1 MARYPTRLP
10 RDETGISTN
19 KKPVISGRIT
29 RSQSVNVEDKSFP
42 PTKKHTKRLVK
53 PKMKTCLGTAIVA
66 SDENLRVGSTC
77 LSNTSITG
85 VKENCQDQSN
95 KDLVFEQELAHG
107 YPNEAEIICDST
119 CDRKSSI
126 EHSDTE
132 KNLNTQ
138 NQYLEINAGN
148 MIDYLNLLMLETY
161 RMLELIAPKDFLE
174 QDYYDLI
181 RDLQISDSLRARQFK
196 LYKRRFDHNLQ
207 VYLTDS
213 YAGPQY
219 MEIKQIV
226 RALLETEEA
235 IESSYRPDAVFYAS
249 NIVILLK
256 EILII
261 NRGDQ
266 SSNNLTRKLFS
277 YFPRPFI
284 NEFQVDF
291 KYGNSALENE
301 TFDLGL
307 EIKTQNFL
315 TDLKSQHVDLH
326 LDDIL
331 QELKEHFFCQPLN
344 YSLRFQDFIEEG
356 SLKSILCGRPNS
368 LQQSEKIK
376 SRLCLIYSH
385 LNCKEVIM
393 ESTNYVDLDCL
404 EKKFP
409 WDRFL
414 IMLVQWSR
422 LRTNELLISIQ
433 RQGGIDNIT
442 SQLSEKMQSH
452 YSPLPEYLQ
461 SKGLGAGGIV
471 SLTHRLY
478 DGSLLSKKNIRRLRG
493 MKRMSN
499 SNLVEQKQK
508 PNDESLLLSGSDNRL
523 RTEDPELPQTGD
535 SSRESSENLFCEE
548 TVTKDEV
555 VSDVEVKVE
564 DVDNVHV
571 DELAGLNG
579 GEENFSS
586 KNDPSNAYVLQQY
599 CNDSTKDRSVDIAE
613 NSPSIEQH
621 HPTTSESTIKKIQPE
636 ICHLSDRQHKE
647 RGSSAESIET
657 AFEEDKRDHNL
668 GSRPQKRLN
677 HPEISAQGN
686 SLPSKRI
693 QISNERTNYN
703 SLESSEYED
712 EIESPKATMI
722 NTVTRGITVRPRTT
736 SSGVQTRTPWSH
748 DDEQLLREGI
758 ETYGCRWSYLSTI
771 LEGWDRRRD
780 QVALKDKARNMKVSY
795 VKAGVPLPANFD
807 KVRLGKKEVA
817 SIRNVIPDYDPEN

>member
-10 RDETGISTN
+10 RDETEILTI

-29 RSQSVNVEDKSFP
+29 RSQSVNIEDKSFP
-42 PTKKHTKRLVK
+42 PTKKQKKRLVK
-53 PKMKTCLGTAIVA
+53 PRMKTCLGTAMVA
-66 SDENLRVGSTC
+66 SDEESRAGSTH
-77 LSNTSITG
+77 LSDTSLTG
-85 VKENCQDQSN
+85 LKKNCQDRSN
-95 KDLVFEQELAHG
+95 KDVVFEQKLAYS
-107 YPNEAEIICDST
+107 YPIEAEIICDST

-126 EHSDTE
+126 EHSNSE
-132 KNLNTQ
+132 QNLDLQ
-138 NQYLEINAGN
+138 NQYVEIDAGN

-161 RMLELIAPKDFLE
+161 RMLELIAPKVFLE

-181 RDLQISDSLRARQFK
+181 RDLQISDSLRAKQFK
-196 LYKRRFDHNLQ
+196 LYKQRFDHNLQ

-213 YAGPQY
+213 HAGPQY
-219 MEIKQIV
+219 MEIKQVV
-226 RALLETEEA
+226 RALLESEEA
-235 IESSYRPDAVFYAS
+235 IESSCRPDAIFYAS

-261 NRGDQ
+261 NRGDD

-284 NEFQVDF
+284 NDFQVDF

-326 LDDIL
+326 LNDIL
-331 QELKEHFFCQPLN
+331 EKLKEHFFFQPLD
-344 YSLRFQDFIEEG
+344 YSPRFQDFIEKG

-368 LQQSEKIK
+368 IQEAEKIK

-385 LNCKEVIM
+385 LNCKEVTI
-393 ESTNYVDLDCL
+393 ELTNYVDLECL

-442 SQLSEKMQSH
+442 SQLSEKIQSQ
-452 YSPLPEYLQ
+452 YSPLPEFLQ
-461 SKGLGAGGIV
+461 SKRLAVGGIV
-471 SLTHRLY
+471 SITHELY

-499 SNLVEQKQK
+499 SNFIEQNQK
-508 PNDESLLLSGSDNRL
+508 PNDELLTLSDPDNRL
-523 RTEDPELPQTGD
+523 RTEDPELLRTGD
-535 SSRESSENLFCEE
+535 SSIESSENLFCEE
-548 TVTKDEV
+548 TVTKNEV
-555 VSDVEVKVE
+555 VSEVEVKVE
-564 DVDNVHV
+564 DIDNVHV

-579 GEENFSS
+579 EEENFSP
-586 KNDPSNAYVLQQY
+586 KNDPSNTYVLQQY
-599 CNDSTKDRSVDIAE
+599 CNDRTKNRSVDIAK
-613 NSPSIEQH
+613 NSPNKEQH
-621 HPTTSESTIKKIQPE
+621 HPTTSEPTIKKILPE
-636 ICHLSDRQHKE
+636 ICQLSDSQRKE

-668 GSRPQKRLN
+668 GARPQKRLN
-677 HPEISAQGN
+677 HPEISAQSN
-686 SLPSKRI
+686 LLPTKRI
-693 QISNERTNYN
+693 QISDERANCN

-712 EIESPKATMI
+712 EIESPKATPI
-722 NTVTRGITVRPRTT
+722 NTVARGTTARPRTT
-736 SSGVQTRTPWSH
+736 SSGVQIRTPWSY

-795 VKAGVPLPANFD
+795 VKSGVPLPANFD

-817 SIRNVIPDYDPEN
+817 SIRNVIPDYDPET